1 MNHIYNYNQTK
12 DYEPTFVMVRRAIER
27 PHDYPKK
34 IDIPEYAVLFS
45 GDSLVFA
52 SNENEYFT
60 FGLRIKSIK

>member
-12 DYEPTFVMVRRAIER
+12 DYEPTFIRVKHATER

-34 IDIPEYAVLFS
+34 IDIPEYAILFS

-52 SNENEYFT
+52 SNEHEYFT
-60 FGLRIKSIK
+60 FSLRIKSIK